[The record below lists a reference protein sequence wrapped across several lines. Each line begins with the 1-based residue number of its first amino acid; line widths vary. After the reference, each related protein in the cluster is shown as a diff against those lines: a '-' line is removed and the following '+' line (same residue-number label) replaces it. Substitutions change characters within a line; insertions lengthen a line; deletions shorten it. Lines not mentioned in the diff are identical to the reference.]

1 MAERPTL
8 KTLGELKHAGY
19 RSRSVREE
27 IRLNLL
33 AKLRAGKRLFPGLHG
48 YDDTVIPAIENALL
62 CGQDL
67 LFLGER
73 GQGKSRLDPRADRRC
88 STSGCPEVAGQRV
101 HDDPFAPVSA
111 LRQGAGGASTATPP
125 RSTGSTA
132 TTATARSW
140 RRPTCRPPT

>member
-48 YDDTVIPAIENALL
+48 YDDTVIPAI
-62 CGQDL
+62 Q
-67 LFLGER
+67 
-73 GQGKSRLDPRADRRC
+73 
-88 STSGCPEVAGQRV
+88 
-101 HDDPFAPVSA
+101 VSA
-111 LRQGAGGASTATPP
+111 LVGHR
-125 RSTGSTA
+125 RSSMQT
-132 TTATARSW
+132 
-140 RRPTCRPPT
+140 RR